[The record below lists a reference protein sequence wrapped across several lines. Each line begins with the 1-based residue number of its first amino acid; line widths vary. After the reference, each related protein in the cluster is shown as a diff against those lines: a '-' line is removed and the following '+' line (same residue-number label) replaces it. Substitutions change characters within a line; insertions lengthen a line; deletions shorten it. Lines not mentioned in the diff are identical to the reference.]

1 MVLELRFSDSRLNLL
16 PTPPQG
22 LLSVLLHANNHLFL
36 PPATQQ
42 AHPTSPSGGLGEWV
56 GQARTFGRSLV
67 ESWAPRARGASMSLE
82 LWKHLATAPMA
93 HRARDGDARFP
104 ESRASCFTVHL
115 VFGKGL
121 ETRSYRETTE
131 LKKESRSYSFYN
143 LCPQWPLRPQ
153 TH

>member
-22 LLSVLLHANNHLFL
+22 LLSVLLHASNHLFL

-42 AHPTSPSGGLGEWV
+42 AHPTSPSGGLAKNLREGV

-67 ESWAPRARGASMSLE
+67 ESWAPRARSASMSLE

-121 ETRSYRETTE
+121 ETCSYRETTE
-131 LKKESRSYSFYN
+131 LKKES
-143 LCPQWPLRPQ
+143 
-153 TH
+153 